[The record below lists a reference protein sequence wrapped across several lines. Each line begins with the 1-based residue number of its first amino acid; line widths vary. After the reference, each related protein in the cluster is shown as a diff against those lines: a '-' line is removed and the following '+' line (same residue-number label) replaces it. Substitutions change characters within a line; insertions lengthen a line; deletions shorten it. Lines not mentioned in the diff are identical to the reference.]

1 MPLGGCLDAEEAVVV
16 QLVLFGVGRV
26 VAVLLDDEDK
36 DAMVPLWS
44 FVPSSFMLLQFLLP
58 AVAYSVAAG
67 QNGVVVTP
75 SRSVALMGG
84 FFLLLRRGLDA
95 KKGIL

>member
-26 VAVLLDDEDK
+26 VAVLLDDE

>member
-1 MPLGGCLDAEEAVVV
+1 MLLLVGRLDAEEAVVV
-16 QLVLFGVGRV
+16 RLVLFGVGRV
-26 VAVLLDDEDK
+26 VAVLLDDE